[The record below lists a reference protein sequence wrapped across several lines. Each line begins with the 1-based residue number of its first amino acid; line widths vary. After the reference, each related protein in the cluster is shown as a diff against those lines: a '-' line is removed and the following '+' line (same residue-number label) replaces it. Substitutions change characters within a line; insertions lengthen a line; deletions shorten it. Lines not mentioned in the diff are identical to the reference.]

1 MARRLTEEQ
10 RKKARLRSKRWAI
23 ANAERVKANFARWYA
38 VNKHRVIKSASE
50 WKKKNP
56 ERYAKNQSAWRKVVS
71 SRRCLQVVKRRAESI
86 KATPSWAN
94 EFFIEEAYDLAK
106 RRSKLK
112 SGGFAKWHV
121 DHIVPLKSHLVCGL
135 HVENN
140 LRVIPGVVN
149 LSKGNRHW
157 PDMP

>member
-10 RKKARLRSKRWAI
+10 RRKGHLRSKRWAA

-38 VNKHRVIKSASE
+38 VNKHRVIKSAAE

-56 ERYAKNQSAWRKVVS
+56 ERYAKNQSTWRKTFS
-71 SRRCLQVVKRRAESI
+71 SHRCLQVVKRRAASI

-94 EFFIEEAYDLAK
+94 SFFIEEAYDLAK

-112 SGGFAKWHV
+112 SGGFSTWHV
-121 DHIVPLKSHLVCGL
+121 DHIVPLKSDLVCGL
-135 HVENN
+135 HVEHN
-140 LRVIPGVVN
+140 LQVIPSTHN